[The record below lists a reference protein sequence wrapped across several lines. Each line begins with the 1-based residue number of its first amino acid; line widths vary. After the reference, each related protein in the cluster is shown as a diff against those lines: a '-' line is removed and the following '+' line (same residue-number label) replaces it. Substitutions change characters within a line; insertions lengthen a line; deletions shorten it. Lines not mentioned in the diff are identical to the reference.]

1 MTILDRLCND
11 GVFTIELLQGHKK
24 IRIQEGMDE
33 FNSTELNYTEFCQ
46 LISEMTAIAK
56 QMLVS
61 IHDDDPDI
69 YTTFPD

>member
-11 GVFTIELLQGHKK
+11 GVFTIEMLQGHKAV
-24 IRIQEGMDE
+24 RIQEAMDE
-33 FNSTELNYTEFCQ
+33 CNSTELNYTEFCQ
-46 LISEMTAIAK
+46 LISELTTMAK

-61 IHDDDPDI
+61 IHDDDPDF